1 MFQDVAAYDL
11 GGPGVNLTGGDRPEQ
26 LKGIRLSGDFFRLFG
41 ARVIAGRTFS
51 AEEDRPGGP
60 PSVVLSSGLWRRR
73 FGSDPN
79 LVGKSIDLGGEP
91 HTVVGILDPTFTSD
105 PPSDIY
111 LPLKADPNSTDQ
123 AHYLR
128 AAARLKPGVTLQ
140 QAKAAMNLAAEQFK
154 QNFVISW
161 VHKKALRRSR

>member
-1 MFQDVAAYDL
+1 MFIDSVFFFFFFSSRRRHTRSKRDWSSDVCSSDL
-11 GGPGVNLTGGDRPEQ
+11 RMPLSCSGGDRPEQ

-105 PPSDIY
+105 PPADIY
-111 LPLKADPNSTDQ
+111 LPLKADPNSTD
-123 AHYLR
+123 
-128 AAARLKPGVTLQ
+128 
-140 QAKAAMNLAAEQFK
+140 
-154 QNFVISW
+154 
-161 VHKKALRRSR
+161 